1 MIPCRKSLNVEP
13 VHMRIERS
21 DAAISWQ
28 DVTNLFKAIGW
39 GDRSADEVQAAF
51 ARSTFKIF
59 AFDDV
64 ELLGFGRTIDDGRFY
79 ANIVD
84 VVVSPIHQRKGVGR
98 AIVEDLQSRLN
109 GFLVVTLTAAP
120 EVQRF
125 YRRLGWR
132 HRTTAMM
139 RPRSKEQALL
149 NCSEEEA

>member
-1 MIPCRKSLNVEP
+1 VKEL

-28 DVTNLFKAIGW
+28 DVTELFKAVGW
-39 GDRSADEVQAAF
+39 GERSPDEVQAAF
-51 ARSTFKIF
+51 ARSTFKVF

-64 ELLGFGRTIDDGRFY
+64 KLLGFGRTIDDGRFY

-84 VVVSPIHQRKGVGR
+84 VVVSPTHQRQGVGR

-132 HRTTAMM
+132 HQTTAMM

-149 NCSEEEA
+149 NCSEEEV